1 MTTEI
6 KARISLDGVQQVQAG
21 LQATA
26 AGMDKLGQSSGR
38 AQYQNAQLSAQLQ
51 DFFVQVQAGQSP
63 VTAFIQQG
71 SQLSAVFGGFGNAVS
86 AVTALITP
94 AVVAIGSAAA
104 VIGTIG
110 LAYAAGAAQS
120 KEFANS
126 LALTGNAAGITEGR
140 FNSLADSI
148 GKRTLAGVGTAR
160 EALQTLISTGKL
172 SGTALEAT
180 AGAAAALARATGDAV
195 GDVAKRFVGL
205 TDNVAEGARKLN
217 EQYNFLTAA
226 QYANIKALEEAG
238 NKNAAVEI
246 TMREL
251 EARANTTTA
260 NLGTLERA
268 WGTLTRAVAGYG
280 EELKKIGRTP
290 TTQDQI
296 GDLRAQIAQRQASR
310 TIDRGGKRKS
320 TYDAELSTLDAQLE
334 VLNKSAFRDLERA
347 SAAAAYADQQKAAIK
362 WIDDGSKFLDKQA
375 QKERE
380 LAKVRQEAYA
390 AGRNADDPELA
401 KRIAF
406 INDKYKETAKAHKDT
421 ADAFRA
427 ERDAAKV
434 WASTIEGA
442 VKLQADAESSTL
454 GLSKAQAALVKYLE
468 SPAYSINSEE
478 MRQMAVASLIAAH
491 NAEELAKA
499 QKEAAQ
505 AAAEGAKIHA
515 RMIAEL
521 NRSADAAGAQVQ
533 TMIDEARAAD
543 IAAAG
548 NISLA
553 EAIAVVSVE
562 RLREKQI
569 ASMGNEDAVAAI
581 QREIDARLQLV
592 GLIHGK
598 DEIAANK
605 RAADESLKVWQSA
618 YEQAGDALYDALTGN
633 FASAKRLIESQI
645 IRPVVQ
651 AAFAPITSAI
661 TGALTS
667 GFNGGAAPGT
677 AGGSGSLS
685 GIFSNF
691 LSTGSL
697 AVPYNNL
704 AMSSIGQSLG
714 LSTAATTGN
723 NVSAFSQSLTPTGE
737 MLGSF
742 AKSAGSFA
750 SYADAFMS
758 AKAGNWGTAAGQALG
773 TYVAG
778 PIGGMIGKVIGS
790 AVDKL
795 FQGGAGT
802 PHMGGYVQ
810 SSAAGVLTDITAQ
823 QGGTQQAETQ
833 QAVSLLVTQ
842 LTSTL
847 NDGVKAFGKDAA
859 YGLRAVFEADG
870 RDAAEALFQ
879 VTKDG
884 IDTVIGFAQTDKST
898 LSADPTKA
906 FEAFSAQSADA
917 VKVALLSIDLPKW
930 ASDQLSALDASAGAD
945 KLMQSVQAITETQ
958 AAIGQFTDALKPLP
972 GFLGQIG
979 ALSSDAVFSLG
990 KFSGGLDALSTNF
1003 ATYYN
1008 AFYSDAERVTN
1019 VSTQVADALGK
1030 LGLSMPA
1037 SREAFRALVESQ
1049 DSTTESGQRAIAAL
1063 LGVSGAFDS
1072 IATAADE
1079 AQRKADELAAQVSDK
1094 RADLQIE
1101 LLRAQGREQAAVA
1114 LERQREI
1121 DALRQLDPALAS
1133 MRQSIYDAADAAA
1146 FAAKAASVN
1155 SGVDSIAGDFLKG
1168 SDLAVYKAARIQQ
1181 ALQAGG
1187 IDATVPGILSS
1198 TKDDLMALWSAV
1210 GVDGKQAIL
1219 DAYGAW
1225 KDLQDVLYGTSRAVA
1240 AYRTGT
1246 LADAIEQA
1254 RLKTLTPADRIASLK
1269 ATESTLFGRLST
1281 ADDPVAV
1288 AQQLQQTIIARISEE
1303 SALRDKAAQTTKQSL
1318 QEQISA
1324 AQRLQGLSADIGQ
1337 FTGTLSFSDLSPLS
1351 RRAQV
1356 GSAESL
1362 YQSTL
1367 RQAQAGDQSA
1377 QVNLIANARAYLD
1390 EAASAYASG
1399 PAFASIYDRVT
1410 RELNAFGGD
1419 IKTNSQLS
1427 LLQQQFDALTDVADN
1442 SADMLKALLSIDT
1455 ALGGNAAATIGA
1467 KAPAGTPDTS
1477 APALSSLVA
1486 DSAPAS
1492 TAGTTTATSTELG
1505 NQTAQLA
1512 IISSYLARV
1521 AAQTDQLAS
1530 VVARQDAQLSLDR
1543 AGYLELRGGLGAV
1556 RDVLD
1561 QIKGELQVGGV
1572 PP

>member
-1 MTTEI
+1 MTAEI

-26 AGMDKLGQSSGR
+26 AGMDKMGRSAGQ
-38 AQYQNAQLSAQLQ
+38 AQYQNAQLGAQLQ

-71 SQLSAVFGGFGNAVS
+71 SQLSAVFGGFGNAAK
-86 AVTALITP
+86 AVTSLLTP
-94 AVVAIGSAAA
+94 AVLGLGAAA
-104 VIGTIG
+104 AAIGTIG
-110 LAYAAGAAQS
+110 LAYSAGAAQS
-120 KEFANS
+120 KEFANA

-160 EALQTLISTGKL
+160 EALQALVASGRL

-180 AGAAAALARATGDAV
+180 AGAATALSRATGEAV
-195 GDVAKRFVGL
+195 GDVAKRFVGF
-205 TDNVAEGARKLN
+205 TDNVAESARKLN

-226 QYANIKALEEAG
+226 QYANIKALEDSG
-238 NKNAAVEI
+238 NKNAAVEL

-251 EARANTTTA
+251 EARANSTAA

-268 WGTLTRAVAGYG
+268 WLAITRAVAGYG

-296 GDLRAQIAQRQASR
+296 AEVRGQIAQRQASR
-310 TIDRGGKRKS
+310 TTDRGGKRQA
-320 TYDAELSTLDAQLE
+320 TYDAELHTLDLQLE
-334 VLNKSAFRDLERA
+334 VLNKAAFKEQERAA
-347 SAAAAYADQQKAAIK
+347 SAAANAAQQQAAIK
-362 WIDDGSKFLDKQA
+362 WIAEGSKYLDKNA
-375 QKERE
+375 KKEDEIKQLRI
-380 LAKVRQEAYA
+380 EAA
-390 AGRNADDPELA
+390 EAGKKSNDPDLA

-406 INDKYKETAKAHKDT
+406 VNDKYKETAKVHKDT

-434 WASTIEGA
+434 WASAMEDAAKIR
-442 VKLQADAESSTL
+442 ADAEASTL
-454 GLSKAQAALVKYLE
+454 GLTKAQAGLVNYLE

-478 MRQMAVASLIAAH
+478 MRQMTVAAYLAAH
-491 NAEELAKA
+491 AAEELKKA
-499 QKEAAQ
+499 EREAAQ
-505 AAAEGAKIHA
+505 AAAEGAKLHA
-515 RMIAEL
+515 RYIAEL
-521 NRSADAAGAQVQ
+521 NRSSDAAEGQVQ
-533 TMIDEARAAD
+533 AMVDEARATD
-543 IAAAG
+543 IAAAS

-553 EAIAVVSVE
+553 EAIAVVTIE
-562 RLREKQI
+562 RLREKQT
-569 ASMGNEDAVAAI
+569 ANLGNEDAVAAI
-581 QREIDARLQLV
+581 EREIQARQRLV
-592 GLIHGK
+592 GLIHSK
-598 DEIAANK
+598 DEVAANK
-605 RAADESLKVWQSA
+605 RAAEESLKVWQDVYS
-618 YEQAGDALYDALTGN
+618 QVGDALYDALTGN
-633 FASAKRLIESQI
+633 FASAKRLIESQV
-645 IRPVVQ
+645 IRPVIM
-651 AAFAPITSAI
+651 AAMAPITGAI
-661 TGALTS
+661 TGAIT
-667 GFNGGAAPGT
+667 GVINGGAAPGVQ
-677 AGGSGSLS
+677 GGSGSLM
-685 GIFSNF
+685 GMMGTL

-697 AVPYNNL
+697 ATPFNNL
-704 AMSSIGQSLG
+704 AMSSFGQSIG

-723 NVSAFSQSLTPTGE
+723 NISAYSQSLTPTGE

-742 AKSAGSFA
+742 AKSAGSFV

-758 AKAGNWGTAAGQALG
+758 AKAGKWGTAAGQAMG

-778 PIGGMIGKVIGS
+778 PIGGLIGKVIGS

-810 SSAAGVLTDITAQ
+810 SSASGAITDITAQ
-823 QGGTQQAETQ
+823 QGGKQQAETQ

-842 LTSTL
+842 LTTTL
-847 NDGVKAFGKDAA
+847 NQGVAAFGKDAA

-870 RDAAEALFQ
+870 KDAAEALFQ

-898 LSADPTKA
+898 LSSDPTKA
-906 FEAFSAQSADA
+906 FEAFSAQSAAA

-945 KLMQSVQAITETQ
+945 KLAESVKAITETQ
-958 AAIGQFTDALKPLP
+958 AAIVLFTDALKPLP

-979 ALSSDAVFSLG
+979 ALSSDAVFALG
-990 KFSGGLDALSTNF
+990 KFSGGLDALGTNF
-1003 ATYYN
+1003 ATYYS
-1008 AFYSDAERVTN
+1008 AFYSDAERAAN

-1030 LGLSMPA
+1030 VGLSMPA

-1079 AQRKADELAAQVSDK
+1079 AQRKADEIAAQVAAKQS
-1094 RADLQIE
+1094 DLQVE
-1101 LLRAQGREQAAVA
+1101 LLRAQGNELAAVA
-1114 LERQREI
+1114 VERQREI

-1146 FAAKAASVN
+1146 FAAKAQAVN
-1155 SGVDSIAGDFLKG
+1155 NGVDSIAGDFLKG
-1168 SDLAVYKAARIQQ
+1168 PELAAYKAARIQQ

-1225 KDLQDVLYGTSRAVA
+1225 KDLQDVLYGTSNAVK

-1269 ATESTLFGRLST
+1269 STEAALFGRLST
-1281 ADDPVAV
+1281 AEDPVAV

-1362 YQSTL
+1362 YQATL
-1367 RQAQAGDQSA
+1367 RQAQAGDQTA
-1377 QVNLIANARAYLD
+1377 QGNLIANARAYIE

-1399 PAFASIYDRVT
+1399 PAFASIDDGGT
-1410 RELNAFGGD
+1410 RELNAFC
-1419 IKTNSQLS
+1419 
-1427 LLQQQFDALTDVADN
+1427 
-1442 SADMLKALLSIDT
+1442 
-1455 ALGGNAAATIGA
+1455 GA
-1467 KAPAGTPDTS
+1467 
-1477 APALSSLVA
+1477 
-1486 DSAPAS
+1486 
-1492 TAGTTTATSTELG
+1492 
-1505 NQTAQLA
+1505 
-1512 IISSYLARV
+1512 I
-1521 AAQTDQLAS
+1521 
-1530 VVARQDAQLSLDR
+1530 
-1543 AGYLELRGGLGAV
+1543 
-1556 RDVLD
+1556 
-1561 QIKGELQVGGV
+1561 
-1572 PP
+1572 

>member
-1 MTTEI
+1 MTAEI

-26 AGMDKLGQSSGR
+26 AGMDKMGRSAGQ
-38 AQYQNAQLSAQLQ
+38 AQYQNAQLGAQLQ

-71 SQLSAVFGGFGNAVS
+71 SQLSAVFGGFGNAAK
-86 AVTALITP
+86 AVTSLLTP
-94 AVVAIGSAAA
+94 AVLGLGAAA
-104 VIGTIG
+104 AAIGTIG
-110 LAYAAGAAQS
+110 LAYSAGAAQS
-120 KEFANS
+120 KEFANA

-160 EALQTLISTGKL
+160 EALQALVASGRL

-180 AGAAAALARATGDAV
+180 AGAATALSRATGEAV
-195 GDVAKRFVGL
+195 GDVAKRFVGF
-205 TDNVAEGARKLN
+205 TDNVAESARKLN

-226 QYANIKALEEAG
+226 QYANIKALEDSG
-238 NKNAAVEI
+238 NKNAAVEL

-251 EARANTTTA
+251 EARANSTAA

-268 WGTLTRAVAGYG
+268 WLAITRAVAGYG

-296 GDLRAQIAQRQASR
+296 AEVRGQIAQRQASR
-310 TIDRGGKRKS
+310 TTDRGGKRQA
-320 TYDAELSTLDAQLE
+320 TYDAELHTLDLQLE
-334 VLNKSAFRDLERA
+334 VLNKAAFKEQERAA
-347 SAAAAYADQQKAAIK
+347 SAAANAAQQQAAIK
-362 WIDDGSKFLDKQA
+362 WIAEGSKYLDKNA
-375 QKERE
+375 KKEAEIKQLRI
-380 LAKVRQEAYA
+380 EAA
-390 AGRNADDPELA
+390 EAGKKSNDPDLA

-406 INDKYKETAKAHKDT
+406 VNDKYKETAKVHKDT

-434 WASTIEGA
+434 WASAMEDAAKIR
-442 VKLQADAESSTL
+442 ADAEASTL
-454 GLSKAQAALVKYLE
+454 GLTKAQAGLVNYLE

-478 MRQMAVASLIAAH
+478 MRQMTVAAYLAAH
-491 NAEELAKA
+491 AAEELKKA
-499 QKEAAQ
+499 EREAAQ
-505 AAAEGAKIHA
+505 AAAEGAKLHA
-515 RMIAEL
+515 RYIAEL
-521 NRSADAAGAQVQ
+521 NRSSDAAEGQVQ
-533 TMIDEARAAD
+533 AMVDEARAAD
-543 IAAAG
+543 IAAAS

-553 EAIAVVSVE
+553 EAIAVVTVE
-562 RLREKQI
+562 RLREKQT
-569 ASMGNEDAVAAI
+569 ANLGNEDAVAAI
-581 QREIDARLQLV
+581 EREIQARQRLV
-592 GLIHGK
+592 GLIHSK
-598 DEIAANK
+598 DEVAANK
-605 RAADESLKVWQSA
+605 RAAEESLKVWQDVYS
-618 YEQAGDALYDALTGN
+618 QVGDALYDALTGN
-633 FASAKRLIESQI
+633 FASAKRLIESQV
-645 IRPVVQ
+645 IRPVIM
-651 AAFAPITSAI
+651 AAMAPITGAI
-661 TGALTS
+661 TGAIT
-667 GFNGGAAPGT
+667 GVINGGAAPGVQ
-677 AGGSGSLS
+677 GGSGSLM
-685 GIFSNF
+685 GMMGTL

-697 AVPYNNL
+697 ATPFNNL
-704 AMSSIGQSLG
+704 AMSSFGQSIG

-723 NVSAFSQSLTPTGE
+723 NISAYSQSLTPTGE

-742 AKSAGSFA
+742 AKSAGSFV

-758 AKAGNWGTAAGQALG
+758 AKAGKWGTAAGQAMG

-778 PIGGMIGKVIGS
+778 PIGGLIGKVIGS

-810 SSAAGVLTDITAQ
+810 SSASGAITDITAQ
-823 QGGTQQAETQ
+823 QGGKQQAETQ

-842 LTSTL
+842 LTTTL
-847 NDGVKAFGKDAA
+847 NQGVAAFGKDAA

-870 RDAAEALFQ
+870 KDAAEALFQ

-898 LSADPTKA
+898 LSSDPTKA
-906 FEAFSAQSADA
+906 FEAFSAQSAAA

-945 KLMQSVQAITETQ
+945 KLAESVKAITETQ
-958 AAIGQFTDALKPLP
+958 AAIVLFTDALKPLP

-979 ALSSDAVFSLG
+979 ALSSDAVFALG
-990 KFSGGLDALSTNF
+990 KFSGGLDALGTNF
-1003 ATYYN
+1003 ATYYS
-1008 AFYSDAERVTN
+1008 AFYSDAERAAN

-1030 LGLSMPA
+1030 VGLSMPA

-1079 AQRKADELAAQVSDK
+1079 AQRKADEIAAQVAAKQS
-1094 RADLQIE
+1094 DLQVE
-1101 LLRAQGREQAAVA
+1101 LLRAQGNELAAVA
-1114 LERQREI
+1114 VERQREI

-1146 FAAKAASVN
+1146 FAAKAQAVN
-1155 SGVDSIAGDFLKG
+1155 NGVDSIAGDFLKG
-1168 SDLAVYKAARIQQ
+1168 PELAAYKAARIQQ

-1225 KDLQDVLYGTSRAVA
+1225 KDLQDVLYGTSNAVK

-1269 ATESTLFGRLST
+1269 STEAALFGRLST
-1281 ADDPVAV
+1281 AEDPVAV

-1362 YQSTL
+1362 YQATL
-1367 RQAQAGDQSA
+1367 RQAQAGDQTA
-1377 QVNLIANARAYLD
+1377 QGNLIANARAYIE

-1410 RELNAFGGD
+1410 RELNAFGGA
-1419 IKTNSQLS
+1419 IQANPQLS

-1442 SADMLKALLSIDT
+1442 SADMLAALLSIDT
-1455 ALGGNAAATIGA
+1455 ALGGNAAATIGTR
-1467 KAPAGTPDTS
+1467 PTGGTVDTS

-1486 DSAPAS
+1486 DSSPIGN
-1492 TAGTTTATSTELG
+1492 TGTPTATSAELG

-1512 IISSYLARV
+1512 IIAAHLANV
-1521 AAQTDQLAS
+1521 AQQTQQLAD

-1543 AGYLELRGGLGAV
+1543 AGYLELRGGLGSV

-1561 QIKGELQVGGV
+1561 QIKGELQIGGV
-1572 PP
+1572 PA